1 MKKKCDFIKIM
12 KILMTKINKFLSYQ
26 IDKEKKHN
34 KIFGEEIFSCTVY
47 GMKVGNNF

>member
-1 MKKKCDFIKIM
+1 MKNKCDFIKIM
-12 KILMTKINKFLSYQ
+12 KILMTKINVSILSDGQ
-26 IDKEKKHN
+26 RKKHN